1 MKKRILS
8 IMLAICMVLTLVPQ
22 AAFAA
27 EAQVNYIPIAGTVR
41 IGNERYG
48 MLLDGDTNTKW
59 CVNDFNDAYI
69 IFQTSSAV
77 NVSGYIITT
86 GDDNEKNPGR
96 NPKNWILYG
105 CNDYDESSVSGSWEE
120 IHSVVNDT
128 VLQDKNKTGYHFVFD
143 KTNTAYEY
151 YKLQITEIQSGSV
164 MQMSEFALIDCDHNW
179 VSTTKPATCTEQG
192 YTREYCSKCNAVRK
206 FDVISGL
213 LGHDFSGEG
222 GKCTRCFKTKEELY
236 RINVTTYATKAQLM
250 DGTFKPYDNGTTDIT
265 GKLFFGKNSNG
276 TPQKWYILGKDS
288 GVTGDNTIIFAE
300 DSIKKGQVFNSDKND
315 KGYAYDGGTGY
326 GDIPYVTTVYA
337 NHYGASELRET
348 LRKMT
353 DGSNTTYF
361 TRAEQNMMNATT
373 VKTWDVRNNL
383 EYTTTD
389 KLYAANFTGTFGQSI
404 LVGSGSGMWLYVDP
418 FWNSGD
424 TFWLRA
430 PVSDS
435 SDYALIVLIGRYVEN
450 TKLDRVIWEEGVRP
464 AGNLN
469 LSDVLFASAAKPSAE
484 GITVGTIEA
493 GEAMTLRMDGSS
505 KKIGSVKYD
514 ASRGVIVAEAGM
526 WLLEGPVS
534 LIVQGNDGTRD
545 WYFSKKLNLN
555 FGGTVSKD
563 QIMAATGAIDVSLA
577 HCKIWIEG
585 TNSFE
590 GITYAVPATEASIP
604 VTTINSVKLTGME
617 PTACQ
622 EFPAKASCSTTGVIP
637 EKPEITYT
645 TAEGAPVTGTA
656 DWETTYRATVT
667 IGTANFNE
675 YQYVFGKEVTVTV
688 DGQQLSGTLSPNADG
703 TLTITR
709 EFKTKKNAGV
719 TGITPSVPAGN
730 LFTKYYGYDGY
741 EALPTDGSELG
752 KQAAVTI
759 LDRNENTTKNET
771 VNVTW
776 TVANDGDEGYDKTP
790 GAANTFRW
798 TIPASALA
806 DYDITG
812 CPGYDAASG
821 TISGTVSI
829 KNKAAAPVT
838 ITGTDSAISYSGA
851 DIDVS
856 QYFAIDTNAG
866 TPTYSLITDAEES
879 TGEGVL
885 NGSNLSVTGTGTF
898 KVKVNTAANGI
909 YATGEESITLT
920 VNKKDVSITA
930 QAQSI
935 QWGNPISQSAY
946 DVSENGIAAGEK
958 IAEIT
963 LTPSTA
969 ELTEEGTISIS
980 GVKIENTAGRDVTG
994 NYDITLAEGTLTI
1007 AHNTSLA
1014 PDRID
1019 AVKIKKSYLT
1029 GNTVNVDD
1037 ITVTAYYAD
1046 GFSEEVTDFT
1056 TNAAELDMWRAGGKT
1071 LTVSY
1076 SRNGQT
1082 RTADIEITVTAISMN
1097 SSTEQNP
1104 IVENDENGMTNAD
1117 LSGTTTTSDGTT
1129 TAVIDQATGEEIVDK
1144 AAANKSDEIVIDAT
1158 AKNAADADATM
1169 TAQVEIPTD
1178 MLETI
1183 AEKIGADV
1191 TVKTDV
1197 AEIKLDNTAAGA
1209 VADQA
1214 AGDTVQLIAV
1224 KVSETEDKVEFQL
1237 KIVSSDGTVI
1247 GDFKGGNVS
1256 VTVAVPETMAEKNI
1270 VCVFIDD
1277 NGIMSKVAGQ
1287 KNADGTYTFM
1297 TGHFSVYV
1305 LMTEEEADAA
1315 IAAQKEEILAA
1326 LADQK
1331 LAARSKLVTMKN
1343 GKKAVRI
1350 TWYNANGEMMD
1361 FEGVEIYRSTKRYSG
1376 YGKKPI
1382 YTTTKDAYYNT
1393 AIKKG
1398 AKYYYKVRGFVTIDG
1413 EKIYTDYS
1421 TKAWRTVK

>member
-1 MKKRILS
+1 MRKRILR
-8 IMLAICMVLTLVPQ
+8 IMLAICMVITLVPQ

-120 IHSVVNDT
+120 IHSVANDT

-206 FDVISGL
+206 FDVIADP

-222 GKCTRCFKTKEELY
+222 GKCIYCSKTSGEAY

-276 TPQKWYILGKDS
+276 APQKWYILGKDS

-373 VKTWDVRNNL
+373 VKTWDIRNNL

-404 LVGSGSGMWLYVDP
+404 LVGSGSGIRLYVDP

-430 PVSDS
+430 PASDS

-493 GEAMTLRMDGSS
+493 GEAMTLRMGGSS

-555 FGGTVSKD
+555 PGGETVSKN
-563 QIMAATGAIDVSLA
+563 QIIAATGAIDVSLA

-622 EFPAKASCSTTGVIP
+622 EFPAKASCSTTGVLP

-645 TAEGAPVTGTA
+645 TAEGALVTGTA
-656 DWETTYRATVT
+656 DWDTTYRATVT
-667 IGTANFNE
+667 IGTANWDE
-675 YQYVFGKEVTVTV
+675 YQFAFGKEVTVTV
-688 DGQQLSGTLSPNADG
+688 DGQQLSTSFSPNADG
-703 TLTITR
+703 KITITR
-709 EFKTKKNAGV
+709 EFTTEKSSGV

-759 LDRNENTTKNET
+759 LDRKENTTKNET

-776 TVANDGDEGYDKTP
+776 TVANDGGADYDKTP
-790 GAANTFRW
+790 GASNTFRW

-829 KNKAAAPVT
+829 KNKAAASVT
-838 ITGTDSAISYSGA
+838 ITGTDSAISYTGA
-851 DIDVS
+851 AIDVS

-909 YATGEESITLT
+909 YAAGEESITLT
-920 VNKKDVSITA
+920 VNKKAVSITA

-946 DVSENGIAAGEK
+946 DVSENGIADGEK

-969 ELTEEGTISIS
+969 ELTDEGTISIS
-980 GVKIENTAGRDVTG
+980 GVKITNAAGRDVTG

-1046 GFSEEVTDFT
+1046 GYSEEVTGFT

-1076 SRNGQT
+1076 FENGQT

-1104 IVENDENGMTNAD
+1104 IVENDDNAKTNAD
-1117 LSGTTTTSDGTT
+1117 LSGITTTSGGTT
-1129 TAVIDQATGEEIVDK
+1129 TAVIDQATGDEIVDK

-1158 AKNAADADATM
+1158 ANTTTAADSTVI
-1169 TAQVEIPTD
+1169 AQVGIPTD
-1178 MLETI
+1178 TLGAI
-1183 AEKIGADV
+1183 AEKTNADV

-1197 AEIKLDNTAAGA
+1197 AEVKMDNAAAGA
-1209 VADQA
+1209 VAKQA
-1214 AGDTVQLIAV
+1214 AGDTVQLIV
-1224 KVSETEDKVEFQL
+1224 EKVAETADKVEFQL
-1237 KIVSSDGTVI
+1237 KVVCSDGTVI

-1256 VTVAVPETMAEKNI
+1256 VTVAVPETMAEKKI
-1270 VCVFIDD
+1270 VCVYIDD
-1277 NGIMSKVAGQ
+1277 SGRMHRVKGQ
-1287 KNADGTYTFM
+1287 KNADGTYTFT
-1297 TGHFSVYV
+1297 TGHFSTYA

-1315 IAAQKEEILAA
+1315 IAAQKEEIRNIDITL
-1326 LADQK
+1326 
-1331 LAARSKLVTMKN
+1331 RSKQVKMKN
-1343 GKKAVRI
+1343 GKKAIKLTRK
-1350 TWYNANGEMMD
+1350 TDSDAD
-1361 FEGVEIYRSTKRYSG
+1361 FDGVEIYRSTKRNSG
-1376 YGKKPI
+1376 YGKKPL
-1382 YTTTKDAYYNT
+1382 YTTTKNAYYNT
-1393 AIKKG
+1393 AIKSG
-1398 AKYYYKVRGFVTIDG
+1398 TRYYYKVRGFVTIDG
-1413 EKIYTDYS
+1413 EKVYTNWS